1 MAGQNVE
8 RREIL
13 RMLSMAAAAASF
25 PAFSKW
31 SFAGG
36 SRSGQLAQVQPA
48 RYQPSFFTPAE
59 YALVERLA
67 AIIIPT
73 DDTPGADE
81 AGVAEFIDVMTSRD
95 PELQHNFRTGLA
107 WLNAHSQKLQGKPF
121 LGLTPEAQ
129 IALLEPL
136 AYKKKFRAGEEPGRR
151 FFDRVREYT
160 IMGFYTSEVGLKELD
175 FPGLQFYAESP
186 ACPHQDDPEHRHLP
200 PPQF

>member
-1 MAGQNVE
+1 
-8 RREIL
+8 
-13 RMLSMAAAAASF
+13 
-25 PAFSKW
+25 
-31 SFAGG
+31 
-36 SRSGQLAQVQPA
+36 
-48 RYQPSFFTPAE
+48 
-59 YALVERLA
+59 LVERLA

-95 PELQHNFRTGLA
+95 PELQHNFRPGLE

-121 LGLTPEAQ
+121 LGLPPEAQ
-129 IALLEPL
+129 VALLEPL

-151 FFDRVREYT
+151 FFGRMREYT
-160 IMGFYTSEVGLKELD
+160 IMGFYTSEVGLKQLD

>member
-13 RMLSMAAAAASF
+13 RMLSLAAAAATF

-31 SFAGG
+31 SFGG
-36 SRSGQLAQVQPA
+36 CSMPSRLAQIPPA
-48 RYQPSFFTPAE
+48 QYRPQFFTATE

-73 DDTPGADE
+73 DDTPGASE
-81 AGVAEFIDVMTSRD
+81 AGVAEFIDVMASRD
-95 PELQHNFRTGLA
+95 PDLEHTFRTGLP
-107 WLNAHSQKLQGKPF
+107 WLNAHSRKLQGKPF

-129 IALLEPL
+129 VALLEPL
-136 AYKKKFRAGEEPGRR
+136 AYKKKFRPGEEPGRR
-151 FFDRVREYT
+151 FFDRMREYT

-175 FPGLQFYAESP
+175 FPGLEFYAESP
-186 ACPHQDDPEHRHLP
+186 ACPHRDDPEHRHLP

>member
-13 RMLSMAAAAASF
+13 RMLSLAATAATF

-31 SFAGG
+31 SFALG
-36 SRSGQLAQVQPA
+36 SMPSHRAQIQPPH
-48 RYQPSFFTPAE
+48 YQPQFFTEAE

-73 DDTPGADE
+73 DETPGADE
-81 AGVAEFIDVMTSRD
+81 AGVAEFIDVMASRD
-95 PELQHNFRTGLA
+95 PDLAHSFRPGLE
-107 WLNAHSQKLQGKPF
+107 WLNTHSKKLQGKPF

-129 IALLEPL
+129 VALLEPL
-136 AYKKKFRAGEEPGRR
+136 AYQKKFRPGEEPGRR
-151 FFDRVREYT
+151 FFERMREYT

-175 FPGLQFYAESP
+175 FPGLEFYAESP

>member
-1 MAGQNVE
+1 MAGQNLE

-13 RMLSMAAAAASF
+13 RMLSMAAAAATF

-31 SFAGG
+31 SFAGCSMP
-36 SRSGQLAQVQPA
+36 SRLAQIPPA
-48 RYQPSFFTPAE
+48 QYRPQFFTATE

-73 DDTPGADE
+73 DDTPGAGE

-95 PELQHNFRTGLA
+95 PDLQHNFRTGLA
-107 WLNAHSQKLQGKPF
+107 WLNSHSQKLEGKPF
-121 LGLTPEAQ
+121 LGLKPEAQ
-129 IALLEPL
+129 VALLEPL
-136 AYKKKFRAGEEPGRR
+136 AYKKKYRPGEQAGRR
-151 FFDRVREYT
+151 FFGPMREYT

-186 ACPHQDDPEHRHLP
+186 ACPHQDDPEHLHLP
-200 PPQF
+200 PPRF